1 MVGRNNKA
9 VQKRSPTKQGELKY
23 MYVCKPKLNGEGK
36 RTFDN
41 PADAVAYLE
50 RATGQPSFSKGR
62 DKLIQRVEEWC
73 WIQKLQIIN
82 EAET

>member
-1 MVGRNNKA
+1 M
-9 VQKRSPTKQGELKY
+9 QKRNLTKPGALKY
-23 MYVCKPKLNGEGK
+23 IYVCKPKLNGEGK

-41 PADAVAYLE
+41 PADAIAYLE
-50 RATGQPSFSKGR
+50 RATGQLSFSKGR

-82 EAET
+82 ELET